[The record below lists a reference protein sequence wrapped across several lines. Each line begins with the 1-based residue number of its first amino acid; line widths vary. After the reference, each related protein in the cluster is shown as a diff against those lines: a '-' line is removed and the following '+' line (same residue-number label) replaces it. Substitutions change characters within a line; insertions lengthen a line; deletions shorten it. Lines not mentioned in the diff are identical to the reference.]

1 MIRAHWL
8 TPAFHPSY
16 VRLLCVL
23 MRKRGIA
30 TSTLLAGTG
39 LEWERLV
46 ESGNG
51 IGLQQI
57 RPLVHAALTLSGDP
71 SLGLEFGAAIPVPGH
86 DAVGYAA
93 VASRDV
99 RQALD
104 VIVRYG
110 RLRGSA
116 LEFRMTANATRTIL
130 QVRER
135 TDLGVVRVPVM
146 EAVLVVLV
154 RLIESLV
161 GYSLDEMECSLPY
174 PAPPWVESYRR
185 RLACRLEFGAACT
198 ELRLPHALL
207 DLPCLTA
214 DPLGHAAA
222 VRECEKT
229 LAQLLGEGNALQQ
242 VRARLQGRSDKLPT
256 CEAMAAELHMS
267 ARTLMR
273 RLKQHGTSYQALLD
287 EVRKEQAQWYLQ
299 HTARSVESIAEA
311 LGYHD
316 TSNFSRS
323 FRRWFGVPPSTFRQE
338 GNGGATDGQA

>member
-8 TPAFHPSY
+8 TPSFHPSY

-30 TSTLLAGTG
+30 TSALLAGTG

-46 ESGNG
+46 DSGSG
-51 IGLQQI
+51 IGMDQI
-57 RPLVHAALTLSGDP
+57 RPLVHTALALSGDP
-71 SLGLEFGAAIPVPGH
+71 ALGLEFGAAIPVSGH
-86 DAVGYAA
+86 GAVGYAA

-99 RQALD
+99 RQALET
-104 VIVRYG
+104 IVRYG

-116 LEFRMTANATRTIL
+116 LEFRLATDATHSIL

-135 TDLGVVRVPVM
+135 IDLGIVRLPVM

-154 RLIESLV
+154 KLLDSLA
-161 GYSLDEMECSLPY
+161 GYGLEMMECALPY
-174 PAPPWVESYRR
+174 PRPPWAEAYRR
-185 RLACRLEFGAACT
+185 RLPGSLAFGAGCM

-214 DPLGHAAA
+214 DPLGYIAA

-229 LAQLLGEGNALQQ
+229 LAQLLGEGDVLQQ
-242 VRARLQGRSDKLPT
+242 VRARLQGRGGSLPT
-256 CEAMAAELHMS
+256 CEAMAADLHMS
-267 ARTLMR
+267 SRTLLR

-287 EVRKEQAQWYLQ
+287 EVRKEQAQWYLR

-323 FRRWFGVPPSTFRQE
+323 FRRWFGVPPSVFRQGE
-338 GNGGATDGQA
+338 KR

>member
-23 MRKRGIA
+23 MRKRGIE
-30 TSTLLAGTG
+30 TSALLDGTG
-39 LEWERLV
+39 LDWGRLV
-46 ESGNG
+46 NSADG
-51 IGLQQI
+51 IALQQI
-57 RPLVHAALTLSGDP
+57 RPLVRAALALSGDP
-71 SLGLEFGAAIPVPGH
+71 ALGLEFGAAIPVSGH
-86 DAVGYAA
+86 GAVGYAA

-116 LEFRMTANATRTIL
+116 LEFRLTANATHSIL

-135 TDLGVVRVPVM
+135 IDLGTVRVPVL

-154 RLIESLV
+154 KLIDSLV
-161 GYSLDEMECSLPY
+161 GYPLEEMECALPY
-174 PAPPWVESYRR
+174 SRPPWVEAYRR
-185 RLACRLEFGAACT
+185 RLAGHLQFDAACM

-214 DPLGHAAA
+214 DAACYTSA
-222 VRECEKT
+222 LRECEKT
-229 LAQLLGEGNALQQ
+229 LAQLLGEGDVLQQ
-242 VRARLQGRSDKLPT
+242 VRARLQGHSDSLPT

-267 ARTLMR
+267 SRTLMR
-273 RLKQHGTSYQALLD
+273 RLKQHGTSYQELLD
-287 EVRKEQAQWYLQ
+287 EVRKEQAQWYLR
-299 HTARSVESIAEA
+299 HTGRSVESIAEA

-323 FRRWFGVPPSTFRQE
+323 FRRWFGVPPSAFRQLPPPGE
-338 GNGGATDGQA
+338 KR

>member
-1 MIRAHWL
+1 MIHAHWL

-23 MRKRGIA
+23 MRRRGVTTA
-30 TSTLLAGTG
+30 TLLEGTG

-46 ESGNG
+46 DSGAA
-51 IGLQQI
+51 IGLPQI

-71 SLGLEFGAAIPVPGH
+71 ALGLEFGAAIPVSGH
-86 DAVGYAA
+86 GAVGYAA

-99 RQALD
+99 RQALET
-104 VIVRYG
+104 IVRYG

-116 LEFRMTANATRTIL
+116 LEFRLATDAAHTML

-135 TDLGVVRVPVM
+135 IDLGVARVPLM
-146 EAVLVVLV
+146 ETVLVVLV
-154 RLIESLV
+154 KLLESLV
-161 GYSLDEMECSLPY
+161 GHALEEMECALPY
-174 PAPPWVESYRR
+174 PRPPWVESYRR
-185 RLACRLEFGAACT
+185 RLSGRLAFGADCM
-198 ELRLPHALL
+198 ELRLPHPLL

-214 DPLGHAAA
+214 DLQGYAAA
-222 VRECEKT
+222 VQECEKA
-229 LAQLLGEGNALQQ
+229 LVQLLGEGNVLQQ
-242 VRARLQGRSDKLPT
+242 VRARLQGRSDALPT

-267 ARTLMR
+267 TRTLLR

-287 EVRKEQAQWYLQ
+287 EGRKEQAQWYLQ

-311 LGYHD
+311 LGYQD

-323 FRRWFGVPPSTFRQE
+323 FRRWFGVPPSAFRQRK
-338 GNGGATDGQA
+338 NR